1 MVSLR
6 PRLAIR
12 YSHDHMQPPTDDRF
26 GHPIGRTKGFTEPM
40 PAITDETLRA
50 DIRHFKAATADIQA
64 DTDWMQ
70 AMPEPI
76 PIIAALGLTER
87 ITELHIK
94 VKGGGR
100 ETRIAEFNA
109 KTAAKWIPAELQEK
123 LIKLADRFIYSD

>member
-6 PRLAIR
+6 HRLAIR

-76 PIIAALGLTER
+76 PLIAALTEAR
-87 ITELHIK
+87 ITHLAIK
-94 VKGGGR
+94 IEGGG
-100 ETRIAEFNA
+100 ENTRIAEFDRE
-109 KTAAKWIPAELQEK
+109 TAAAWIPAELQEK